1 MSGHRPY
8 APASPP
14 PLPVPGEDMRLAVLR
29 RRAADDDDALSA
41 FIEDDARNR
50 LAAGQPVDLAT
61 YLRSIPGLEARPVP
75 LDTAIEYC
83 LRSAGS
89 AADGRP
95 SGEAVES
102 LVRRYPA
109 LEGPIREAAML
120 ADALA
125 DSVDAASLAS
135 LPADAPPLP
144 RGFGPPLPSGRP
156 RYVLKELLGRGS
168 HGTVYRAIDRQLSEA
183 NRPAM
188 VAIKV
193 LVDEADAAARR
204 RLVEEAT
211 KARRVD
217 HPNVVRVLDRGQTRH
232 GEDFLVFEYVGG
244 ESLDNLLESRPGP
257 LPPAEAAR
265 LVSRIAR
272 GVQAAH
278 AAGLVHCDLKP
289 GNIIV
294 MPDGTP
300 KVTDFGVAVRQDAPG
315 VADHLPDHAGPGV
328 AADDAVT
335 VLAPP
340 PAGAPASPRGTGR
353 RIGNLAFISPEQYRC
368 EPGALSPA
376 SDIYALGGILFY
388 LLTRVLPNGATA
400 EAVAATHAAIG
411 GRQEAPSARRAAGSP
426 RRRAR
431 RIDADLDAICAR
443 ALAPVP
449 HRRYGSAEALAND
462 LDAWMRCEPL
472 PWTRPGPWRRARLL
486 VRRQP
491 VAVAAMAGLV
501 IVAFALGVIVGVR
514 AAGG

>member
-1 MSGHRPY
+1 
-8 APASPP
+8 
-14 PLPVPGEDMRLAVLR
+14 VPGEDLRQVILR

-50 LAAGQPVDLAT
+50 LAAGQPVDLAR
-61 YLRSIPGLEARPVP
+61 YLEAVPGLAARPVP

-83 LRSAGS
+83 LKSAGS
-89 AADGRP
+89 ATDGRP
-95 SGEAVES
+95 SSDAVES

-109 LEGPIREAAML
+109 LEGPIREAALL
-120 ADALA
+120 ADAMA
-125 DSVDAASLAS
+125 DAADGAAPMSR
-135 LPADAPPLP
+135 PAAAAPLP

-168 HGTVYRAIDRQLSEA
+168 HGTVYRAVDRQLSEA

-193 LVDEADAAARR
+193 LADEADAAARR

-217 HPNVVRVLDRGQTRH
+217 HPNVVRILDRGRTRH
-232 GEDFLVFEYVGG
+232 GEDFLVFEYVRGQ
-244 ESLDNLLESRPGP
+244 SLADLLESRSGP

-265 LVSRIAR
+265 LLSRVAR

-289 GNIIV
+289 ANIIV

-300 KVTDFGVAVRQDAPG
+300 KVADFGVAVRQDSPG
-315 VADHLPDHAGPGV
+315 
-328 AADDAVT
+328 AADDDAAAVR
-335 VLAPP
+335 VPP

-388 LLTRVLPNGATA
+388 LLTRVLPNGETA
-400 EAVAATHAAIG
+400 EAVAAAHAAIG
-411 GRQEAPSARRAAGSP
+411 GRQEAPSPRRAAPGGR

-443 ALAPVP
+443 AMAPVP

-462 LDAWMRCEPL
+462 LEAWMRCEPI